1 MLCDLEE
8 RLLLLLLRLE
18 QLEELLLLLERRLLL
33 ERDDLRE
40 GQVWPRTQLYSVGV
54 LQSRINAKYVF
65 FTNIQSRFPSV
76 VLDRLV
82 GTQPLARNT

>member
-1 MLCDLEE
+1 MLWDLEE
-8 RLLLLLLRLE
+8 RLLLLLLQLE

-54 LQSRINAKYVF
+54 LQSTINAKKKC
-65 FTNIQSRFPSV
+65 FTHTNSLGFCQLFLTVWWELSV
-76 VLDRLV
+76 
-82 GTQPLARNT
+82 